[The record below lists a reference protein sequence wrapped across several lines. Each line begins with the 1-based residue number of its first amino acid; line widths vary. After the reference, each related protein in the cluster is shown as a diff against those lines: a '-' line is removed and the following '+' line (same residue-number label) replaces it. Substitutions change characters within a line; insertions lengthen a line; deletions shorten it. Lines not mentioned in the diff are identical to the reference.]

1 MGAVGY
7 LVKLSQFPPMDRV
20 ANRIANTFNF
30 SPHSGQQ
37 HPGRRGIGWGLVY
50 EGGEGVHF
58 DGISSEGQP
67 NDDTRII
74 RASPEDAGFGMYLYW
89 TGISW
94 HSTGYGWKNIT
105 SFDCASRKMLQVE
118 PFRGRYQAVQASIGS
133 YSGGIK

>member
-7 LVKLSQFPPMDRV
+7 LVKLSQFPPMGRV

-37 HPGRRGIGWGLVY
+37 HPGRRCIGWRLVY
-50 EGGEGVHF
+50 EGDEGVHF
-58 DGISSEGQP
+58 GGISSEGQP

-89 TGISW
+89 TG
-94 HSTGYGWKNIT
+94 
-105 SFDCASRKMLQVE
+105 
-118 PFRGRYQAVQASIGS
+118 FRGIALVTAGKISPFLTAHLGNCYKSSLFEGD
-133 YSGGIK
+133 IK